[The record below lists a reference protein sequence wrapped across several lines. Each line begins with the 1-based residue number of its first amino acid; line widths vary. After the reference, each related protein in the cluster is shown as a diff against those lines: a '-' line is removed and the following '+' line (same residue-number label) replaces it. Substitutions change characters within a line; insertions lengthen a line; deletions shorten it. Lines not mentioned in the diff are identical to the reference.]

1 MKPTFCFKNI
11 FLAVAIVATFLLLG
25 SCARKVAFLTS
36 SVVPAARG
44 SVKVTK
50 DNNDNYVLKI
60 QLSNLAESSRLQ
72 PAKGSYV
79 VWISA
84 DGATTKNMGQ
94 IKSGTHLMSKNL
106 TAAFESVSAFKPTK
120 VFITAEDDPAAQYP
134 SRLVVLTTDSF

>member
-1 MKPTFCFKNI
+1 M
-11 FLAVAIVATFLLLG
+11 AAMAAIFLLLG
-25 SCARKVAFLTS
+25 SCAKKVAFLTS

-50 DNNDNYVLKI
+50 DNNSNYVLKI

-72 PAKGSYV
+72 PAKDSYV
-79 VWISA
+79 VWITA

-94 IKSGTHLMSKNL
+94 IKSGTHLMSKSL
-106 TAAFESVSAFKPTK
+106 TAAFESVSSFKPTK
-120 VFITAEDDPAAQYP
+120 VFITAEDDPATQYP

>member
-1 MKPTFCFKNI
+1 MKPTSCFKKA
-11 FLAVAIVATFLLLG
+11 FLTVAMAATFLLLG
-25 SCARKVAFLTS
+25 SCAKKVAFLTS

-50 DNNDNYVLKI
+50 DNNSNYVLKI

-72 PAKGSYV
+72 PAKESYV
-79 VWISA
+79 VWIAA

-106 TAAFESVSAFKPTK
+106 TAAFESVSDRK
-120 VFITAEDDPAAQYP
+120 
-134 SRLVVLTTDSF
+134 SVV